1 MSFLPISF
9 LRMRHWVPCFLLGLI
24 CLPVWGQTLVELSPD
39 KKSYMP
45 GDTIKLMCRVPDW
58 ENTQRLGTLNLLIED
73 KRHEQVW
80 KFRYPLV
87 EGYFD
92 AEFVVPDTFPDGE
105 YFFTA
110 DIQPVFF
117 QLTGRTLK
125 KEDTDSLRY
134 TMLLENKTMIAG
146 KVAVNKEGNFR
157 MPRHVFS
164 GRATLYFSPYET
176 AKKAKNT
183 IDVAIVT
190 PLDSSYSPIGQTT
203 FSLQIGD
210 KRDNDVISRYVP
222 DTAFLQ
228 NQQKGTLSN
237 VTVTAKGKTPEG
249 KLDETYTTGSFTS
262 ENSVIFGGMEDEFA
276 GNINILDYLQSRVAG
291 LNIVRDTEEFGGYW
305 VSWRNEPTAFFIDE
319 LPVDLQGIVSI
330 PVSEIAM
337 VKIFKP
343 PFNGGAMGSGGGAI
357 AIYTKRATTGQP
369 SRFKNRFVIQG
380 FSPTVSTLTVIK
392 P

>member
-1 MSFLPISF
+1 MFSAA
-9 LRMRHWVPCFLLGLI
+9 
-24 CLPVWGQTLVELSPD
+24 GQLYIFHPT
-39 KKSYMP
+39 K
-45 GDTIKLMCRVPDW
+45 
-58 ENTQRLGTLNLLIED
+58 
-73 KRHEQVW
+73 
-80 KFRYPLV
+80 
-87 EGYFD
+87 
-92 AEFVVPDTFPDGE
+92 
-105 YFFTA
+105 
-110 DIQPVFF
+110 QP
-117 QLTGRTLK
+117 
-125 KEDTDSLRY
+125 
-134 TMLLENKTMIAG
+134 
-146 KVAVNKEGNFR
+146 
-157 MPRHVFS
+157 
-164 GRATLYFSPYET
+164 
-176 AKKAKNT
+176 KKAKNT

-343 PFNGGAMGSGGGAI
+343 PFNGGAMGSSGGAI

>member
-1 MSFLPISF
+1 MRSFVACI
-9 LRMRHWVPCFLLGLI
+9 LLGGL
-24 CLPVWGQTLVELSPD
+24 CTPVWSQTMVELSAD
-39 KKSYMP
+39 KKSYLP
-45 GDTIKLMCRVPDW
+45 GDTIKLLCLLPDW

-92 AEFVVPDTFPDGE
+92 AELVLPDDFPNGE

-125 KEDTDSLRY
+125 QGNSDSLRY
-134 TMLLENKTMIAG
+134 TMLLTDKTMIAG

-164 GRATLYFSPYET
+164 GRATLYFSPLE
-176 AKKAKNT
+176 AGRKAKNN

-190 PLDSSYSPIGQTT
+190 PLDSSFAPIGRTS
-203 FSLQIGD
+203 FSLQIGES
-210 KRDNDVISRYVP
+210 RNDDIFGSYIP
-222 DTAFLQ
+222 DTTFLQ

-237 VTVTAKGKTPEG
+237 VTVTAKGKSAET
-249 KLDETYTTGSFTS
+249 KLDKTYTTGSFTS
-262 ENSVIFGGMEDEFA
+262 ENSVVFGGMEDEFA
-276 GNINILDYLQSRVAG
+276 GNINILEYLQSRVAG

-330 PVSEIAM
+330 PVSDIAM

-357 AIYTKRATTGQP
+357 AIYTKRATTGQS
-369 SRFKNRFVIQG
+369 SRYKNRFVIQG
-380 FSPTVSTLTVIK
+380 FSPTISTLTVIK
-392 P
+392 L

>member
-1 MSFLPISF
+1 
-9 LRMRHWVPCFLLGLI
+9 MRSIITIILLGFFYTT
-24 CLPVWGQTLVELSPD
+24 VWSQTKVELSPD
-39 KKSYMP
+39 KKSYLA

-58 ENTQRLGTLNLLIED
+58 ENTQMLGTLNLLIED

-87 EGYFD
+87 EGYFN
-92 AEFVVPDTFPDGE
+92 AELVLPDNLPHGE
-105 YFFTA
+105 YFFTG

-125 KEDTDSLRY
+125 QENSDSLRY
-134 TMLLENKTMIAG
+134 TMVLTDKTMVAG

-164 GRATLYFSPYET
+164 GRATLYFSPLN
-176 AKKAKNT
+176 AGKKAKNS

-190 PLDSSYSPIGQTT
+190 PLDSTYWSIGQTT

-210 KRDNDVISRYVP
+210 KSNNDVISRYVP

-228 NQQKGTLSN
+228 NQQKGTFNN
-237 VTVTAKGKTPEG
+237 VTVTAKGKTAEG

-262 ENSVIFGGMEDEFA
+262 ENSVVFGGTDGEFA

-319 LPVDLQGIVSI
+319 LSIDLQGIVSI

-357 AIYTKRATTGQP
+357 AIYTKRATAGQS

-380 FSPTVSTLTVIK
+380 FSPTVSTLIVIN